1 MRRYKMFRKILYPID
16 SYESVSAV
24 SAHMK
29 TFKQAGTQ
37 EVVALGIVELGGCAW
52 TGRNLEQCRADR
64 FEKERTEIQSI
75 LKEMEKDGV
84 KGKIIIEAG
93 SPAHTILKVADEEK
107 VSLIVIG
114 PGRGNIKGL
123 LLGKAVEDVVRHAKV
138 PVLVMR

>member
-1 MRRYKMFRKILYPID
+1 MFRKILYPID
-16 SYESVSAV
+16 SYESVSAA

-52 TGRNLEQCRADR
+52 TGRNLEECLADR
-64 FEKERTEIQSI
+64 FEKERTEIQAI

-84 KGKIIIEAG
+84 RGKVIIEAG
-93 SPAHTILKVADEEK
+93 SPDYTILKVADEEK

-123 LLGKAVEDVVRHAKV
+123 QLGKAVGDVVRHTKV